1 MHSEE
6 IDLLLMT
13 SEEAMDKSIEHLNH
27 ELAKVRTGKAST
39 NIVNDILVDY
49 YGSKTPMNQV
59 SSVATSDSRTITIQP
74 WEKSMLPVIE
84 KAIFE
89 ANLGITPMN
98 DGEMIRLSI
107 PPLTEERRR
116 ELVKKVK
123 HLGEEAKI
131 GIRSVRHKA
140 MDGIKKAVKDGYP
153 EDAGKDKEDQV
164 QNMVNKFSKKINALV
179 DAKEKALM
187 TV

>member
-1 MHSEE
+1 
-6 IDLLLMT
+6 MT